1 MLSDSRSAARI
12 QTHTSTSTLTHTL
25 WYLVVVVV
33 LGLNFASLASAQV
46 TTCTTGALPAG
57 NGGDLIVTGP
67 GTCTVNA
74 GTYQYHNVNIILG
87 GTLLFTDSQID
98 FWAESILVEN
108 SGSLIA
114 GSPTSPIGTAGGLIT
129 FHLYGQDQGTS
140 GSAQGIPCVTPV
152 KGPIGPC
159 GIPTSI
165 WTSNVASQ
173 VDPTSCTQNALPGGV
188 TDCFYQYMPL
198 DYDGGGT
205 TPGYFGY
212 KVLGV
217 SYGGTLQ
224 LFGKKGATYLPGL
237 LPSSSGRSW
246 ARLNQNAAA
255 GTTTLVLDR
264 AVDWQPNDQV
274 VVTTTDYLPRP
285 FRANDHYNPSAL
297 PKPRPRLRSPRGW
310 PTRTTARPTI

>member
-46 TTCTTGALPAG
+46 TTCTTGALPSG

-114 GSPTSPIGTAGGLIT
+114 GSPTFSYRHGGRAHYLPP
-129 FHLYGQDQGTS
+129 LWS
-140 GSAQGIPCVTPV
+140 GSGHLGQRARHSVR
-152 KGPIGPC
+152 
-159 GIPTSI
+159 
-165 WTSNVASQ
+165 
-173 VDPTSCTQNALPGGV
+173 DPGERPHRPLRHS
-188 TDCFYQYMPL
+188 YQHL
-198 DYDGGGT
+198 D
-205 TPGYFGY
+205 
-212 KVLGV
+212 L
-217 SYGGTLQ
+217 
-224 LFGKKGATYLPGL
+224 
-237 LPSSSGRSW
+237 
-246 ARLNQNAAA
+246 
-255 GTTTLVLDR
+255 
-264 AVDWQPNDQV
+264 
-274 VVTTTDYLPRP
+274 
-285 FRANDHYNPSAL
+285 
-297 PKPRPRLRSPRGW
+297 
-310 PTRTTARPTI
+310 